1 MRDFAVEVKDL
12 SYAFKE
18 DLVLKNIN
26 LNLEPN
32 KIYGLLGKNGAGK
45 TTLLNL
51 LVKGL
56 LLKEGEIRLFD
67 EPLKETDEVLEKVCI
82 VREGEF
88 YSKEMKIKEIMNL
101 YASFYEGYDKSLE
114 EKLAA
119 HFNVP
124 LKKAYGKCSRGMKS
138 MVFNIIALCSNAP
151 LTILDEPT
159 LGLDAEVREQ
169 FYEILLE
176 TYSQRPRTMI
186 ISTHLIEE
194 IENLLEEVIIL
205 HKGEVLLKENVE
217 ELRSKAC
224 YLTGKEEALDSLT
237 ILKDKAPK
245 KSFGKMKVYS
255 YYGEIPDEDLQQIE
269 EWHIEM
275 TPMSL
280 QKAFIELTREEV
292 SENA

>member
-1 MRDFAVEVKDL
+1 MGDLVVEVKGL
-12 SYAFKE
+12 SYSFKE
-18 DLVLKNIN
+18 EKVLKNVN
-26 LNLEPN
+26 LNLEAN

-56 LLKEGEIRLFD
+56 LIKEGEINLFGK
-67 EPLKETDEVLEKVCI
+67 PLKDSDEVLEQVCI
-82 VREGEF
+82 MREGEF
-88 YSKEMKIKEIMNL
+88 YNKEMKIKDIMSL
-101 YASFYEGYDKSLE
+101 YASFYKDYDKVLE
-114 EKLAA
+114 SKLIA

-124 LKKAYGKCSRGMKS
+124 LKKAYGKCSRGMRS
-138 MVFNIIALCSNAP
+138 LIFNIIALCTNAP

-169 FYEILLE
+169 FYDILLE
-176 TYSQRPRTMI
+176 VYSQRPRTMI

-205 HKGEVLLKENVE
+205 HKGQVLLKENVE
-217 ELRSKAC
+217 ELRNRSC
-224 YLTGKEEALDSLT
+224 YLMGKEEHLASLSV
-237 ILKDKAPK
+237 LKDKVPK

-255 YYGEIPDEDLQQIE
+255 FCGEMPKEDIE
-269 EWHIEM
+269 KIEAYHIEM

-280 QKAFIELTREEV
+280 QKTFIELTREEV
-292 SENA
+292 LEDA